1 MALQAQAQAQAQFL
15 AQTHVPIPAPVPA
28 VATIDRNYERI
39 RRMGATEFEG
49 TLDPEIAER
58 WWEKVEDVLNLVDCT
73 LENRLKYVASLF
85 VGNALIWWRS
95 VKRAYEPKEITW
107 AEFQREFDDKYRP
120 KMYRDKKRMEFLNL
134 VQGDNQT
141 VAEYELRFAALA
153 KYAPEAVVTPE
164 DRCYRFEQG
173 LRPEIK
179 KGLAVRITNFK
190 TLVESAVRMEEA
202 VIEEKKKGE
211 EKRKLAYTMGSQV
224 GQPRGE
230 PVVHFL
236 QEEGTFRGVVLLFG
250 EIVGRGLVDQWVSV
264 EVRSNVVHLLC
275 LLLDQVGELDRVIAE
290 DQLFTPNCSTCGRRH
305 LGQCWGP
312 DAIPRVCYNC
322 GGRGHISR
330 DCPSQ
335 TPSSGG
341 SVSRGAASQ
350 SSIGSSG
357 RGAERGRGRGRGR
370 GTGNRDGD
378 HTIGGGIRGS
388 GAQVNQGQTQAR
400 IYNMTREEAPAS
412 NDVISGTILL
422 FDVEAYVLIDPGS
435 THSYISSELTSK
447 IPGENSSLG
456 YNLMVYLP
464 MGGGVVVNSVR
475 KGSLVRIGDVTF
487 PVDLV
492 VMDLKEFDVILGM
505 DWLAQHRAVVDC
517 YKKEVMIESSDHPK
531 VVFVGERQVVPVCVI
546 SAMEARQLM
555 LEGCEAYLA
564 HVIDAEKVN
573 PTLEEIPVV
582 RDFPEVFPNDLPGL
596 PPHREV
602 DFTIET
608 FPGVAP
614 ISIAPY
620 RMAPVELQELKKQIE
635 ELLEKGFIRPSTSPW
650 GAPVLFVKKKMAV

>member
-1 MALQAQAQAQAQFL
+1 
-15 AQTHVPIPAPVPA
+15 
-28 VATIDRNYERI
+28 
-39 RRMGATEFEG
+39 
-49 TLDPEIAER
+49 
-58 WWEKVEDVLNLVDCT
+58 
-73 LENRLKYVASLF
+73 
-85 VGNALIWWRS
+85 
-95 VKRAYEPKEITW
+95 
-107 AEFQREFDDKYRP
+107 
-120 KMYRDKKRMEFLNL
+120 
-134 VQGDNQT
+134 
-141 VAEYELRFAALA
+141 
-153 KYAPEAVVTPE
+153 
-164 DRCYRFEQG
+164 
-173 LRPEIK
+173 
-179 KGLAVRITNFK
+179 
-190 TLVESAVRMEEA
+190 MEEA

-211 EKRKLAYTMGSQV
+211 EKRKLAYTMGESSRSTKRGTGRSFSAGGGNFSRGGPAFWGNSGPRFSGPMGFSRGSIERSSFTVPPV
-224 GQPRGE
+224 GS
-230 PVVHFL
+230 
-236 QEEGTFRGVVLLFG
+236 
-250 EIVGRGLVDQWVSV
+250 GRGAGQSYS
-264 EVRSNVVHLLC
+264 RGS
-275 LLLDQVGELDRVIAE
+275 A
-290 DQLFTPNCSTCGRRH
+290 FTPNCSTCGRRH

-447 IPGENSSLG
+447 IPGENSPLG

-492 VMDLKEFDVILGM
+492 VMDLKEFDVILEWIG
-505 DWLAQHRAVVDC
+505 
-517 YKKEVMIESSDHPK
+517 
-531 VVFVGERQVVPVCVI
+531 
-546 SAMEARQLM
+546 
-555 LEGCEAYLA
+555 
-564 HVIDAEKVN
+564 
-573 PTLEEIPVV
+573 
-582 RDFPEVFPNDLPGL
+582 
-596 PPHREV
+596 
-602 DFTIET
+602 
-608 FPGVAP
+608 
-614 ISIAPY
+614 
-620 RMAPVELQELKKQIE
+620 
-635 ELLEKGFIRPSTSPW
+635 
-650 GAPVLFVKKKMAV
+650 